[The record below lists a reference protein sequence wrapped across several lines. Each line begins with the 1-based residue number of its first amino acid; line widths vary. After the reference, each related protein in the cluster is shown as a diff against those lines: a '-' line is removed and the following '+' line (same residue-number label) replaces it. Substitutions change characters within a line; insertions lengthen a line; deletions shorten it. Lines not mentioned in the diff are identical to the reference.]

1 MENINTLLTAVMAGL
16 LFWYS
21 KKDNNKVVSMCWLL
35 VCILKIIE
43 FISNLIM
50 L

>member
-21 KKDNNKVVSMCWLL
+21 KK
-35 VCILKIIE
+35 KII
-43 FISNLIM
+43 IRWYLCVGY
-50 L
+50 